1 LEAKAAFDCS
11 LSLLREI
18 HSSHIR
24 SLVQT
29 ILTGDIFLS
38 PQRGRST
45 SLKIDEQRNADSGIN
60 ALTRPMKAAIS
71 NSGFLPAKPQ
81 GHERLPIFPSWA
93 GKGKEEVGRQDVG
106 DEMWEMGCMLLGGQR
121 ARAELLLMILLWL
134 SGAADYTHMQKEGE
148 GERQTHTHTQ
158 RERERERERDRQTD
172 RDWERQRDRGRETQ
186 RDWELQTALS
196 IWWILG
202 LGMALSLGIQLLWR

>member
-1 LEAKAAFDCS
+1 MKDLVIEPVNLLVFPDHRPSATSQGLLPSWKGESGPTYVLVLVGWTGCHILSTSLPLDLEAKAAFDCS

-81 GHERLPIFPSWA
+81 GHERLPIFPS
-93 GKGKEEVGRQDVG
+93 
-106 DEMWEMGCMLLGGQR
+106 
-121 ARAELLLMILLWL
+121 
-134 SGAADYTHMQKEGE
+134 
-148 GERQTHTHTQ
+148 
-158 RERERERERDRQTD
+158 
-172 RDWERQRDRGRETQ
+172 
-186 RDWELQTALS
+186 
-196 IWWILG
+196 
-202 LGMALSLGIQLLWR
+202 